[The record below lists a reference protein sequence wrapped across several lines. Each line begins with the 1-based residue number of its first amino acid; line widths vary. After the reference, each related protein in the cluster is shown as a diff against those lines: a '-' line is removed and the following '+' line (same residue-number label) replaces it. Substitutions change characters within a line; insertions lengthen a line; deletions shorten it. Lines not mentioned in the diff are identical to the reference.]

1 MSKILELKEKRAKA
15 WEAAKTF
22 LDEHSDA
29 NGMMSAED
37 TATYDKMEKEIMDY
51 CAAIAR
57 QERREEWDFKM
68 SQPTSNPI
76 YNDPSDKTSRA
87 SDEYKQAFWNVLRGV
102 HNAATGLN
110 IGTNS
115 EGGYLVPDEF
125 ERTLVQALEDNNFMR
140 SIATTIRTSSGDRNI
155 PVVSSHGSADWM
167 DEKGLYPEAD
177 DAFAQKV
184 ISAYKLGTAIRISE
198 ELMNDSAFNMESY
211 IADEFGRR
219 LGAKEEEAFLVGDGN
234 KKPTGVFNIAESGT
248 EASSLKITFDD
259 VMDLYYSLR
268 APYRQRASFILNDA
282 SVKALRKLKDSN
294 GNYIWQPSTQV
305 GQPDLI
311 LGRPYHTST
320 YAPVIEAGAK
330 AIAFGDF
337 KYYWIADR
345 EGRAFKRL
353 NELYAANG
361 QIGFLAS
368 QRVDGQLILPEAVKV
383 LSIASSAT

>member
-15 WEAAKTF
+15 WDAAKTF

-37 TATYDKMEKEIMDY
+37 AATYDKMEADILEYGK
-51 CAAIAR
+51 AIDRLER
-57 QERREEWDFKM
+57 QETLDKQL
-68 SQPTSNPI
+68 SKPTSNPI
-76 YNDPSDKTSRA
+76 HNDPSNKTARA

-102 HNAATGLN
+102 HDAATGLN

-140 SIATTIRTSSGDRNI
+140 SISTTIRTNSGDRNI

-184 ISAYKLGTAIRISE
+184 IGAYKLGTAIRISE

-211 IADEFGRR
+211 IADVFGRR

-234 KKPTGVFNIAESGT
+234 KKPTGVFNIAESGV

-320 YAPVIEAGAK
+320 YAPAIEAGAK

>member
-15 WEAAKTF
+15 WDAAKTF

-29 NGMMSAED
+29 NGLMSAED
-37 TATYDKMEKEIMDY
+37 AATYDKMEKEIMDY
-51 CAAIAR
+51 GAAIAR

-76 YNDPSDKTSRA
+76 HNDPSNKTARA

-140 SIATTIRTSSGDRNI
+140 SISTTIRTNSGDRNI

-184 ISAYKLGTAIRISE
+184 IGAYKLGTAIRISE

-211 IADEFGRR
+211 IADVFGRR

-234 KKPTGVFNIAESGT
+234 KKPTGVFNIAESGA

-320 YAPVIEAGAK
+320 YAPAIEAGAK